1 MEVHEQKFV
10 SRMQTCSQPEASMM
24 TAFSAMP
31 GVNDLP
37 VHLAL
42 LNEALIV
49 AQTSAQRRGQ
59 LIGMMLG
66 FLVIAAIGYAILK
79 LRKPPK

>member
-1 MEVHEQKFV
+1 M
-10 SRMQTCSQPEASMM
+10 S
-24 TAFSAMP
+24 AFSAMP
-31 GVNDLP
+31 GVNDLSG
-37 VHLAL
+37 HLTL
-42 LNEALIV
+42 LNEVLFF

-66 FLVIAAIGYAILK
+66 FMVIAGIGYAILK